1 MTEKKKKAVKK
12 SPQKIK
18 RPIKSSTTKPKKPTS
33 EIDEIIAR
41 LTAEVDREELRVNP
55 PRKLRERRSISFPG
69 SLASSFSQFKFGQP
83 STRRILTI
91 AVITALVISG
101 FWARPI
107 VKFLGFPVD
116 PAPFTA
122 IYFDDPH
129 IGGTGIKNGSQL
141 AFGINNGSVQRRTFH
156 WTAKLS
162 GRNFAKGAVTLEPN
176 TERLLKVAIRNAKPG
191 DFIEIAVDKLKT
203 PIAAVVTG

>member
-1 MTEKKKKAVKK
+1 MTEKKKPVVKK
-12 SPQKIK
+12 SPQKRK
-18 RPIKSSTTKPKKPTS
+18 QPIKSSTTKTNKRTS

-41 LTAEVDREELRVNP
+41 LTAEVDREELRVDP
-55 PRKLRERRSISFPG
+55 PKKLRERKSISFLG
-69 SLASSFSQFKFGQP
+69 SIASSYSQFKFGQP
-83 STRRILTI
+83 STRRTLTI
-91 AVITALVISG
+91 AIISVVLISG

-107 VKFLGFPVD
+107 VMFLGFPVD

-129 IGGTGIKNGSQL
+129 IGGTGIRNGSQL

-162 GRNFAKGAVTLEPN
+162 GRNIAKGAVTLEPN

-191 DFIEIAVDKLKT
+191 DFLEIAVDKLKT